1 MYFLIRAVTLL
12 KESIKKKN
20 WKSLYENSIL
30 GPPSFLSIISAC
42 IYTTKKTEEDY
53 IFWGLII
60 KYYSLWDMLLDS
72 NLIDLLLVK
81 MKTFESGIFCEIL
94 LS

>member
-30 GPPSFLSIISAC
+30 GPLSFLSIISAC
-42 IYTTKKTEEDY
+42 IYTRKKRHKKI
-53 IFWGLII
+53 IF
-60 KYYSLWDMLLDS
+60 
-72 NLIDLLLVK
+72 
-81 MKTFESGIFCEIL
+81 FEV
-94 LS
+94 